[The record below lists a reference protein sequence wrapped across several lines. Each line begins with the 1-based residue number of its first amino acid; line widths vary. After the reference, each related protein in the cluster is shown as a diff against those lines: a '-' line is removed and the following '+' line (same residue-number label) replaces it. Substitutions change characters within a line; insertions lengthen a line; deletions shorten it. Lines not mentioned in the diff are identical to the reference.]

1 MSNIIHQT
9 FHGYDNGHKL
19 LSASVDLSNKTK
31 NILLRESDSPGE
43 EFHNQTRSCYSGYP
57 ITESGIYVISKTWVA
72 TEINRPGCVWTHSL
86 LIPFTTLAK
95 QDGINPEGLQALFS
109 SRERI
114 EDYIS
119 LQPIDLKNTISLSCK
134 NSLIPLFSEIFKD
147 DRQTII
153 NSKDMSF
160 LNIIQVWNKL
170 WPKMRREFS
179 FKTWAPKN
187 IRSSSNLEKFDLI
200 ISEHSTF
207 NSTTEHWAEDYFVNN
222 SSIHEFN
229 WKYGAALNSG
239 KGGVFELYK
248 AWYFYVNNHKDELIN
263 YLLRWKR
270 APISLVKDVIKES
283 NSSDISLPLS
293 YLISKY
299 ILTLGE
305 NDVSND
311 LIANVGEVISKN
323 DLDFFKKVIESEF
336 YYKDKF
342 YSKGIQNLQSAE
354 LAELI
359 NNKHINLTAITNK
372 DTLIDDS
379 FWSYLSKSYYV
390 DLVSGYN
397 SLNDIPL
404 KVIKKLFNSIDFLDL
419 DEDLYVYLIISN
431 FNIDRNS
438 HRDIVKNSQRKII
451 NFINGGFPY
460 PSTHLYDF
468 IFDNYST
475 SELFLLSDASL
486 NNVFEN
492 SSKKYKNTIRLIEV
506 LSFDSII
513 SREKT
518 LEVILY
524 ETDKKLK
531 HFKLTYS
538 EMSKIREIFRSYIGL
553 NIILPTSLSDLL
565 IAFIRKY
572 ALNHELVLSKRIED
586 KISSCKEKEKKRNN
600 LFWFL
605 DF

>member
-1 MSNIIHQT
+1 MNNIIHQT

-19 LSASVDLSNKTK
+19 LSSSVDLSTKTK

-43 EFHNQTRSCYSGYP
+43 EFHSQTRSCYSGYP
-57 ITESGIYVISKTWVA
+57 IAESGIYVISKTWVA
-72 TEINRPGCVWTHSL
+72 KEISRPGCVWTHSL

-95 QDGINPEGLQALFS
+95 HEGISPEGLQALFS
-109 SRERI
+109 PRKRV

-119 LQPIDLKNTISLSCK
+119 LQPVDLKNTIKLSCE
-134 NSLIPLFSEIFKD
+134 NNLITLFSEIFKD
-147 DRQTII
+147 DNQTII
-153 NSKDMSF
+153 HSKDMSF
-160 LNIIQVWNKL
+160 LNVIQIWNKL

-187 IRSSSNLEKFDLI
+187 IRSSSNLEKFDLL

-207 NSTTEHWAEDYFVNN
+207 NSATEHWAEDYFINN
-222 SSIHEFN
+222 SLIHEFN

-248 AWYFYVNNHKDELIN
+248 AWIFYANNRKDELIN

-283 NSSDISLPLS
+283 NNSDVSLQLS

-323 DLDFFKKVIESEF
+323 DLVFFKKVIESEF

-342 YSKGIQNLQSAE
+342 YSKGVKNLKSSE

-359 NNKHINLTAITNK
+359 NNKHINLAAITNK
-372 DTLIDDS
+372 DTLVDDN
-379 FWSYLSKSYYV
+379 FWSYLSKSYYI
-390 DLVSGYN
+390 DLVSSYN
-397 SLNDIPL
+397 SFNDIPI
-404 KVIKKLFNSIDFLDL
+404 KVIKKLFNSIDSLDL
-419 DEDLYVYLIISN
+419 DEDLYIYLIISN

-438 HRDIVKNSQRKII
+438 HREVVQKSQGKVIK
-451 NFINGGFPY
+451 FINNDFSY
-460 PSTHLYDF
+460 SSTLLYDF

-475 SELFLLSDASL
+475 DTLCLLRKTSL
-486 NNVFEN
+486 DKVFKQ
-492 SSKKYKNTIRLIEV
+492 SSQKFNNTIRLIEV
-506 LSFDSII
+506 LSNDNKET
-513 SREKT
+513 REKT
-518 LEVILY
+518 LEIIFY
-524 ETDKKLK
+524 ETNKKLRN
-531 HFKLTYS
+531 FELTYL
-538 EMSKIREIFRSYIGL
+538 EMSKLRELLRNYIGF
-553 NIILPTSLSDLL
+553 NIIFPSSLNDLL

-572 ALNHELVLSKRIED
+572 SLNHELVLSENIEN
-586 KISSCKEKEKKRNN
+586 KINSRKEKKKNN
-600 LFWFL
+600 IFWFL